1 MYRLRELARLVEGR
15 VLGDPEVPI
24 TGVQP
29 FERAQEGDLTLAGTK
44 KYWFDLSRTQAS
56 AVIVPLGVSSR
67 QKNLLQVDQP
77 KLAFA
82 RLLAAFHHK
91 PFQATGISPLAHI
104 GKDCKIPEQVSI
116 HPFVYLGNDV
126 VLGERVTLLPG
137 VYIGDQCSLGSDCV
151 LHPNVTLYEN
161 LQLGRRVVI
170 HSGTVIG
177 ADGFGYVFDGQ
188 QQVKIEQTGTVELG
202 ADVEIGANSCVDR
215 ATFGST
221 IIEPNVKLDNHV
233 HIGHNCRI
241 GKNTV
246 IVAQVGISGSVDI
259 GENCV
264 LAGQAGVID
273 HIHIGDNV
281 TVMVKT
287 AVTKDI
293 PSDSTI
299 SGQPAMDHRQTMKIQ
314 ALTRRLPEL
323 YQDWKAAADRPEGDK
338 GVRDE

>member
-1 MYRLRELARLVEGR
+1 MYQLCELARLVEGR
-15 VLGDPEVPI
+15 VLGDPELPI

-29 FERAQEGDLTLAGTK
+29 FERAQPGDLTLAGTK
-44 KYWFDLSRTQAS
+44 KYWSDLGGTRAS
-56 AVIVPLGVSSR
+56 AVIVPSGIKSS

-82 RLLAAFHHK
+82 RLLAVFHRK
-91 PFQATGISPLAHI
+91 PFRATGISSLAHI
-104 GKDCKIPEQVSI
+104 GENCKIPEQVTI
-116 HPFVYLGNDV
+116 HPFVYLGNEV
-126 VLGERVTLLPG
+126 VLGERVTLFPG
-137 VYIGDQCSLGSDCV
+137 VYIGDGCCLGSDCV

-161 LQLGRRVVI
+161 LQLGQRVVI

-177 ADGFGYVFDGQ
+177 ADGFGYVFDGR

-202 ADVEIGANSCVDR
+202 DDVEIGANSCVDR

-221 IIEPNVKLDNHV
+221 VIEPNVKLDNHV

-241 GKNTV
+241 GRNTV

-273 HIHIGDNV
+273 HINIGDNV

-293 PSDSTI
+293 PSGRTI

-323 YQDWKAAADRPEGDK
+323 YQNWKAAAGRPPGNK
-338 GVRDE
+338 GIRDE